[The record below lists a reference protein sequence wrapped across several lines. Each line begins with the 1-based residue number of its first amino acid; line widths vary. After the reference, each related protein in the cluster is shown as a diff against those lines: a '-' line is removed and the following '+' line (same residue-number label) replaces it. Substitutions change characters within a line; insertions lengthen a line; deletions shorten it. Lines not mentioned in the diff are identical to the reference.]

1 MINLLKIKKYWELLC
16 SFARNHWRGLV
27 VLGAMLICFFYGK
40 KVEKKLKL
48 DRAMA
53 SAQWQ
58 KERRQIERSY
68 EKEIEKRQ
76 VAKETYDKA
85 LQAAQEKRSVATSAL
100 EKQKAE
106 EVKKLIK
113 KAKSDPDEIN
123 RILKEQFN
131 IEEI

>member
-1 MINLLKIKKYWELLC
+1 MNLLKAKKYWELLC
-16 SFARNHWRGLV
+16 SFTRNHWRGLV
-27 VLGAMLICFFYGK
+27 VLGAMVVCFFYGK

-53 SAQWQ
+53 AAQWQ
-58 KERRQIERSY
+58 KERREIERSY

-85 LQAAQEKRSVATSAL
+85 LQTAQEKKDRATSEL

-113 KAKSDPDEIN
+113 KAKSDPNEID

>member
-1 MINLLKIKKYWELLC
+1 MSLLKAKKYWELSA
-16 SFARNHWRGLV
+16 SFLRNHWRGLV
-27 VLGAMLICFFYGK
+27 VLGAMVVCFFYGK

-53 SAQWQ
+53 AAQWQ
-58 KERRQIERSY
+58 KERREIERSY

-85 LQAAQEKRSVATSAL
+85 LQTAQEKKDRATSEL

-113 KAKSDPDEIN
+113 KAKSDPNEID

>member
-1 MINLLKIKKYWELLC
+1 M
-16 SFARNHWRGLV
+16 
-27 VLGAMLICFFYGK
+27 VLGAMLVCFFYGK

-58 KERRQIERSY
+58 KERREIERSY

-85 LQAAQEKRSVATSAL
+85 LQTAQEKKDRATSEL

-106 EVKKLIK
+106 EVKMLIK

>member
-1 MINLLKIKKYWELLC
+1 MTLLKIKKYWELLC

-27 VLGAMLICFFYGK
+27 VLGAMLVCFFYGK

-58 KERRQIERSY
+58 KERKQIERSY

-85 LQAAQEKRSVATSAL
+85 LQTAQDKKDRATSDL

-113 KAKSDPDEIN
+113 KAKSDPTEIN

>member
-1 MINLLKIKKYWELLC
+1 MMSLLKIKKHWELLC

-27 VLGAMLICFFYGK
+27 VLGAMLVCFFYGK

-58 KERRQIERSY
+58 KERREIERSY

-76 VAKETYDKA
+76 IAKETYDKA
-85 LQAAQEKRSVATSAL
+85 LQTAQEKKDRATSEL

-113 KAKSDPDEIN
+113 KAKSDPTEID